1 MSSTI
6 NKYVIHYD
14 GNDGNTYS
22 RNIYVRYEGVWD
34 GQMWVE
40 EDGSPVTF
48 ELVTDSEAYVLSNCI
63 AGISTNNEF
72 FYWEEV
78 DDFELPEAVE
88 KAFKLR

>member
-6 NKYVIHYD
+6 KKYVIHYD

-22 RNIYVRYEGVWD
+22 RNIYARYENVWD
-34 GQMWVE
+34 GQLWAE
-40 EDGSPVTF
+40 ENGSPVTF
-48 ELVTDSEAYVLSNCI
+48 ELVTDSEADVLSKCI
-63 AGISTNNEF
+63 AGIPTNSEY

-88 KAFKLR
+88 KVFKLG